1 MADLKRA
8 SLWPMGMVASA
19 RRGLRGLVAL
29 VLLPPAL
36 LAWSAA
42 ALVHALLGST
52 PRQAHR
58 YYLGFARTCLVV
70 GGTRLEV
77 RGLEHLV
84 PGQAYVVVSNH
95 ESNWDPPVVI
105 AGLPSLVIRF
115 VLKTQLLK
123 VPIFG
128 PALRRTGNIAVDRS
142 HSGAD
147 VKRLQTGM
155 SERDPDVSILFFAE
169 GNRARD
175 GSYRPFKMGAFA
187 TALDVKLP
195 ILPIAVA
202 GTFPVWPAGRL
213 WLEPAPVVLE
223 VGAPIAVEAYAGAAD
238 RARLRDETHQAIAE
252 LRNRARARLRARGVE
267 PGGVD

>member
-1 MADLKRA
+1 
-8 SLWPMGMVASA
+8 MGMVGSVQ
-19 RRGLRGLVAL
+19 RWLRGLAAVVVASTR
-29 VLLPPAL
+29 PCSRGAPAL
-36 LAWSAA
+36 WSTRS
-42 ALVHALLGST
+42 LGAT

-58 YYLGFARTCLVV
+58 YYLGFARTCLGV
-70 GGTRLEV
+70 GGTQMEV
-77 RGLEHLV
+77 RGLEHLK

-105 AGLPSLVIRF
+105 AGLPDLVLRF

-128 PALRRTGNIAVDRS
+128 PALRRTGNIAVDRRQ
-142 HSGAD
+142 SGAD
-147 VKRLQTGM
+147 VKRLQEGM

-175 GSYRPFKMGAFA
+175 GSYRAFKMGAFA

-202 GTFPVWPAGRL
+202 GTFAIWPAGTF
-213 WLEPAPVVLE
+213 WLHPRPVVLE
-223 VGAPIAVEAYAGAAD
+223 IGAPIPVEGYAGSSD
-238 RARLRDETHQAIAE
+238 RARLRDETH
-252 LRNRARARLRARGVE
+252 RGGRRAAQPRPRAPARPRRGTRRRRLM
-267 PGGVD
+267 